1 MNIVYFLTYGY
12 SLETW
17 NESSALEREVK
28 YFNLLSKNLG
38 YKFFIITY
46 GDESDLQYSDLFL
59 CSEIIPL
66 YKYKKH
72 FNSKLLNFF
81 NSLTFPRK
89 IKNII
94 KEDVHITKQNQLLGS
109 WVSFIFKKI
118 TGSKFFI
125 RTGYDMYFFS
135 KAENKSYVKQK
146 LYMMLTFFGLNSADL
161 YSVTSR
167 ADYDF
172 LLKSFNFKR
181 KKLKILRN
189 WVEDSQSIK
198 ILNRNEK
205 LISIGRL
212 EYQKNYQ
219 YLVKELSG
227 QDIPLIIYGSGSKKE
242 ELLKLSKNLNVNL
255 EIIDSISNSEL
266 INSLQNIKY
275 FILPSHYEGNPK
287 ALLEA
292 MSAGC
297 IVFAS
302 NINNHNEIINH
313 RVNGFLFDLH
323 KGSLNDVLSQVINNS
338 NFNREEL
345 ESISKNAVKT
355 INDEY
360 SISKILNEEK
370 NMLNNLVND
379 GKY

>member
-28 YFNLLSKNLG
+28 YFNLMSKNLG

-46 GDESDLQYSDLFL
+46 GNENDLQYSDLFSG
-59 CSEIIPL
+59 SEIIPL
-66 YKYKKH
+66 YKYKKN
-72 FNSKLLNFF
+72 FDSKLLNFL

-94 KEDVHITKQNQLLGS
+94 NEDIHITKQNQLLGS

-135 KAENKSYVKQK
+135 KSEKKSRVKQM
-146 LYMMLTFFGLNSADL
+146 LYMLLTFFGLNSADL

-181 KKLKILRN
+181 NKLKILRN
-189 WVEDSQSIK
+189 WVEDSQNINTVS
-198 ILNRNEK
+198 RNEK

-212 EYQKNYQ
+212 EYQKNYEF
-219 YLVKELSG
+219 LVKELSG
-227 QDIPLIIYGSGSKKE
+227 QDIPLIIYGSGSKRE
-242 ELLKLSKNLNVNL
+242 ELLKLSKSLNVDL

-266 INSLQNIKY
+266 INSLKNIKY
-275 FILPSHYEGNPK
+275 FVLPSHYEGNPK

-297 IVFAS
+297 IIFAS
-302 NINNHNEIINH
+302 NIKNHSEIINH

-323 KGSLNDVLSQVINNS
+323 RGSLNDLLNQVINNS
-338 NFNREEL
+338 NIKKEEL
-345 ESISKNAVKT
+345 ESISMNAVKT
-355 INDEY
+355 VNDEY
-360 SISKILNEEK
+360 SISKIINEEK
-370 NMLNNLVND
+370 NMLNNLVRS
-379 GKY
+379 GKN